1 MAKAVFRQDGNALDY
16 TAKTAVAAGEIV
28 VIGDR
33 IGVAGG
39 DIDAGATGAV
49 VVEGVFTMPKK
60 AATAIEAGKEVYFS
74 AADGTVSTTSADTDA
89 GYAVES
95 AAADAATVRVKLR
108 G

>member
-16 TAKTAVAAGEIV
+16 TAKTAVAAG

-33 IGVAGG
+33 VGVAGG
-39 DIDAGATGAV
+39 DIDAGKTGAV

-60 AATAIEAGKEVYFS
+60 AATAIDAGKEVYFS
-74 AADGTVSTTSADTDA
+74 ATAGTVSTTNTDTDA